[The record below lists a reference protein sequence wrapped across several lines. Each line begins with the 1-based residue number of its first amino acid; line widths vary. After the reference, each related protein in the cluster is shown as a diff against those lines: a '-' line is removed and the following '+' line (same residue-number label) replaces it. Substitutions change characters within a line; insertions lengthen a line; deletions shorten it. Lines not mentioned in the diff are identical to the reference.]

1 MTCGDINF
9 ITNSNGVNSVTVV
22 LSDNQ
27 TVTIGSYVRE
37 SRAPDIPENSWKV
50 DGIYQFSN
58 GNSNTGKSVAVIG
71 NANRKNVSPCA
82 LVSVAGTV

>member
-1 MTCGDINF
+1 MYCGNINF

-71 NANRKNVSPCA
+71 NANMKNVSPCA
-82 LVSVAGTV
+82 LVAVAGTV